1 MLKTAL
7 LFSVQT
13 HNSLSCTVVRK
24 GKRKSMLQLK
34 HLDFR
39 FENSLVKAVA
49 NSNFPETKLAG
60 LTVGPFEEGNEY
72 EIYYWIAE
80 KLAEASIVHF
90 REDIQFGPSELYK
103 VQWKERVQVAGQIS
117 ELPVDFYPKLRRYLA
132 NLKKEIAKGQPEKI
146 SEHDKGTQLAW
157 DIVNSRMKKIIALS
171 TVSGQTDQLL
181 KKMANEER
189 LIYEQIGKTVTDWRK
204 TILEQNGEK

>member
-1 MLKTAL
+1 
-7 LFSVQT
+7 
-13 HNSLSCTVVRK
+13 
-24 GKRKSMLQLK
+24 MLQLE

-49 NSNFPETKLAG
+49 NRNYPETKLAG

-80 KLAEASIVHF
+80 KLAEAGIVHF
-90 REDIQFGPSELYK
+90 REETQFGPSELYK

-117 ELPVDFYPKLRRYLA
+117 ELPENFYPKLRRYLT
-132 NLKKEIAKGQPEKI
+132 NLKKEIAKGQHEKI
-146 SEHDKGTQLAW
+146 QEHDKATQLAW
-157 DIVNSRMKKIIALS
+157 DIANSRIKKIIALS

-181 KKMANEER
+181 KKMADEER
-189 LIYEQIGKTVTDWRK
+189 LIYEQIGNIVTDWRK
-204 TILEQNGEK
+204 RILQQNEEKTT